1 MTDTDSLLW
10 FQAIMRV
17 GAEVAGI
24 KVVHGVKP
32 ATAGAAASSLL
43 RPATEGLDE
52 VPALVFGY
60 GGAPVTPGS
69 WETQKHTVHG
79 AIWRS
84 RMPIDETYSELVAD
98 IGRVL
103 NAFPARAK
111 AFAVSAELQSVLVTS
126 FGAIDG
132 SEWPTGSNR
141 WYLVLPFEIEAV
153 VRRATT
159 YSPS

>member
-1 MTDTDSLLW
+1 MTDTDSLAW
-10 FQAIMRV
+10 FQGIMRV

-32 ATAGAAASSLL
+32 ATSGAAVSTLL
-43 RPATEGLDE
+43 RPATEELGD

-79 AIWRS
+79 AIWRP
-84 RMPIDETYSELVAD
+84 RNPIAETYTELVAD

-111 AFAVSAELQSVLVTS
+111 AFAVSAELQSLLVTS

-132 SEWPTGSNR
+132 AEWPVGSNR
-141 WYLVLPFEIEAV
+141 WYLVLPFELEAV
-153 VRRATT
+153 VRRAVT
-159 YSPS
+159 YAAA